1 MSLRAVG
8 GRGELTVV
16 VVGVDSDHL
25 VKIVIRGPAATGKTA
40 MLQVFTVSRACG
52 MLLSSYARKASVAM
66 TVCVPLCREASFPQA
81 TVRPSELTSYA
92 QPAVAVL
99 WLAHSVRVWCSQRIT
114 TVDID
119 GKRVKLQLVCARWG
133 GADGVSHRV

>member
-40 MLQVFTVSRACG
+40 MLQVFTVSRAWS
-52 MLLSSYARKASVAM
+52 MLLSSYARK
-66 TVCVPLCREASFPQA
+66 P
-81 TVRPSELTSYA
+81 
-92 QPAVAVL
+92 
-99 WLAHSVRVWCSQRIT
+99 VWP
-114 TVDID
+114 
-119 GKRVKLQLVCARWG
+119 
-133 GADGVSHRV
+133 